1 MNTYQKAIRY
11 TKPLVEIDEKIDH
24 LDEMMTTS
32 GMYTQV
38 ATDPGN
44 DGSPP
49 VFGKAPLGDFGD
61 LESFSWAD
69 QGDGSSSSAT
79 LGQLKTSDVDGDAQL
94 VLSMPDLDYPSTAYA
109 MAFAPSQ
116 AVSGNALGYIGDSG
130 FVFVYQINN
139 VFSVPR
145 SEFQDAF
152 VKAYEAGGFVQK
164 PITLWHTLIYRVGQP
179 VQPSEFYPAGRN
191 FDTTPQA
198 EKGLYTY
205 QLLIPVRTDGT
216 PIENEIKT
224 TAEIPARPRSVSSV
238 VSRNDLGDP
247 NYYPGPIAMDL
258 PTLQEM
264 IQEYNSPHTPA
275 YMKQN
280 IIRGL
285 DSWAK
290 PGSRNRRTLQG
301 LGIPLV

>member
-1 MNTYQKAIRY
+1 MNRYQKAIRY
-11 TKPLVEIDEKIDH
+11 TKPLVEIDEKIDR

-38 ATDPGN
+38 ATDPGQE
-44 DGSPP
+44 GAPP

-164 PITLWHTLIYRVGQP
+164 SITLWNSLLYRVTDPIQP
-179 VQPSEFYPAGRN
+179 TQFYPAGRT

-198 EKGLYTY
+198 ERGLYGY
-205 QLLIPVRTDGT
+205 SLLIPTENGNIKRNNVKTDDGVR
-216 PIENEIKT
+216 
-224 TAEIPARPRSVSSV
+224 ARPPRVNNII
-238 VSRNDLGDP
+238 SRNDLDDP

-264 IQEYNSPHTPA
+264 IQEYNNPYTPT

-280 IIRGL
+280 ILRGL
-285 DSWAK
+285 DKWAK

>member
-1 MNTYQKAIRY
+1 MNRYQKVIKY
-11 TKPLVEIDEKIDH
+11 TKPLIEIDEKIRH
-24 LDEMMTTS
+24 LNERMTTT
-32 GMYTQV
+32 GMYTVTNQ
-38 ATDPGN
+38 D
-44 DGSPP
+44 DGIEEVPP
-49 VFGKAPLGDFGD
+49 TFEPAPLGDFSD
-61 LESFSWAD
+61 LDNFSWND
-69 QGDGSSSSAT
+69 QGDGSSAT
-79 LGQLKTSDVDGDAQL
+79 ANVNQLKTPDVDGIEQL
-94 VLSMPDLDYPSTAYA
+94 LFDMPDLDYPSTAYA
-109 MAFAPSQ
+109 MAFGPNQ
-116 AVSGNALGYIGDSG
+116 AVTGNALGYIGDSG

-164 PITLWHTLIYRVGQP
+164 PITLWHTLLYRVTEP
-179 VQPSEFYPAGRN
+179 IQPSQFYPAGRN

-264 IQEYNSPHTPA
+264 IIEYNSPHTPA

-285 DSWAK
+285 DKWAK